1 MSRSMIDGQ
10 GGGGARRRPRVFR
23 ALAFT
28 LGGVAILLSLM
39 VWQIQ
44 RLAWKEAL
52 IVTLEARLS
61 ADPMGLP
68 ESFAPETQEFRRVS
82 VRGRFTG
89 AEGTHVFRDVARLTT
104 RRPWGPGYRVIQPF
118 ETVDGRMLLV
128 DRGYAPVA
136 EKNVDAAAARPT
148 PAPVGQ
154 LNLTA
159 VLRWPDDAD
168 YFADAEAGRKDNV
181 WLTRE
186 VGPLAPLW
194 NAEPVLL
201 VAETDTAVG
210 DWPKP
215 APVTVDLP
223 NDHLEYA
230 ITWGSLAAIW
240 TAMGALLVRREARRG
255 A

>member
-1 MSRSMIDGQ
+1 MSRSMTDGQ
-10 GGGGARRRPRVFR
+10 GGGDARRRPRVVR

-44 RLAWKEAL
+44 RLAWKEGL
-52 IVTLEARLS
+52 IATLEARLS
-61 ADPMGLP
+61 AEPMALP
-68 ESFAPETQEFRRVS
+68 ESFAPETQEFRRVA

-89 AEGTHVFRDVARLTT
+89 AEGAHGFRDVARLTT
-104 RRPWGPGYRVIQPF
+104 LRPWGAGYRVIQPF
-118 ETVDGRMLLV
+118 ETEDGRVLLV

-148 PAPVGQ
+148 SAPEGP
-154 LNLTA
+154 LDLTA

-168 YFADAEAGRKDNV
+168 FFADAEAGRTDNV

-194 NAEPVLL
+194 GAEPVLL

-210 DWPKP
+210 EWPKP
-215 APVTVDLP
+215 APVTVDLK

-240 TAMGALLVRREARRG
+240 GAMGALLVWREAQRG
-255 A
+255 G